1 MFAILHSPAAMKRAA
16 RFAMALERAGAR
28 LARPRR
34 APAATP
40 QERLAQERLAQERL
54 AQAQALVARNP
65 APRAWRALF
74 WAAEQ
79 AVDAETAESALAGF
93 EAALE
98 SARPRGVA
106 LGHLGLMT
114 RAPLGQAALAAR
126 LIPPS
131 PSSFS
136 PSTAPRRVAYV
147 LNNAPPET
155 TNGYAMRSHGMIG
168 GLRALGFE
176 VAAVTRPGFPGDLSP
191 DRDPGAA
198 AAPETVVYD
207 GVRYQRI
214 AAPRKRGRPV
224 AAYVAA
230 AADALEA
237 RLRVLD
243 PAAVMAA
250 SNHMTALP
258 ALIAARRLGLPFV
271 YEVRGFWEITHAARD
286 PRFAASAAFAAQRR
300 LETLTARGADAVL
313 TLNGAMRDEIIARG
327 AAADRVLI
335 APNCCDAARLR
346 PIPRDRALAARL
358 GLPTETTGD
367 APGDAPVIGYVGAF
381 ADYEGLDDLAAAC
394 ARLKAQGAAFR
405 LLLVGGEGPHHAA
418 AGPIAAQLRAIAAAG
433 GFADWLIMPGRA
445 PQTEIAAY
453 YSLID
458 IAPFPRRPCAV
469 CELVSPLKPLEAMA
483 MARPLVVS
491 DVRPLA
497 ELAADSGGAI
507 TVEKG
512 SVAALA
518 AGLARLMADGDL
530 RARLGQAGRAWVAAE
545 RSWSCAA
552 GAAAAAIA
560 LAQTRQ
566 TAQQAAAQAMAQEG

>member
-1 MFAILHSPAAMKRAA
+1 MLAILHSPAAMKRAA
-16 RFAMALERAGAR
+16 RLAMALERVGAR
-28 LARPRR
+28 LRRPRR
-34 APAATP
+34 VAASP
-40 QERLAQERLAQERL
+40 QERL
-54 AQAQALVARNP
+54 AQAQALVTRHP
-65 APRAWRALF
+65 GPRAWRALF
-74 WAAEQ
+74 WAAER
-79 AVDAETAESALAGF
+79 AADADAAEAALAGF
-93 EAALE
+93 EAALGG
-98 SARPRGVA
+98 APRGVA
-106 LGHLGLMT
+106 LGHLGMMA

-126 LIPPS
+126 LIPQPAPLAAPS
-131 PSSFS
+131 
-136 PSTAPRRVAYV
+136 APRRLAYV
-147 LNNAPPET
+147 LNNAPPDT
-155 TNGYAMRSHGMIG
+155 TNGYAMRAHGMIG

-176 VAAVTRPGFPGDLSP
+176 VAALTRPGFPGDLSP
-191 DRDPGAA
+191 ATPQ
-198 AAPETVVYD
+198 AAPVAEFVDYD
-207 GVRYQRI
+207 AVRYHRI
-214 AAPRKRGRPV
+214 AAPRKRGGAV

-237 RLRVLD
+237 RLRALD
-243 PAAVMAA
+243 PAAVIAA

-271 YEVRGFWEITHAARD
+271 YEVRGFWEVSRAARD
-286 PRFAASAAFAAQRR
+286 SRFAASAAFAAQRR
-300 LETLTARGADAVL
+300 LEALTARNADAVL
-313 TLNGAMRDEIIARG
+313 TLNAAMRDELIARG
-327 AAADRVLI
+327 AAAARLLI
-335 APNCCDAARLR
+335 APNCCDADRLR
-346 PIPRDRALAARL
+346 PIPRDDALAARL
-358 GLPTETTGD
+358 GVPKGM
-367 APGDAPVIGYVGAF
+367 PVIGYVGAF

-394 ARLKAQGAAFR
+394 ARLKAGGATFR

-418 AGPIAAQLRAIAAAG
+418 QGPLTARLRAIAAEA

-445 PQTEIAAY
+445 PQAQIAAH
-453 YSLID
+453 YSVID

-469 CELVSPLKPLEAMA
+469 CELVPPLKPLEAMA

-507 TVEKG
+507 MVEKG
-512 SVAALA
+512 SVTALA
-518 AGLARLMADGDL
+518 AGLARLMADADL